1 MGDTTQIGYM
11 PTRSLGLPDHG
22 NAAEMGLVLKSV
34 PDDQLDAEVEVLA
47 ARMVTVPINQLAM
60 QKMVINSAVEEKIKQ
75 TQRNKLQSPR

>member
-1 MGDTTQIGYM
+1 
-11 PTRSLGLPDHG
+11 
-22 NAAEMGLVLKSV
+22 MGLVLKSV
-34 PDDQLDAEVEVLA
+34 PDDQLDAEVEALA